1 MLWTYELKDFTERL
15 NVLKVDDDGITP
27 MEKFSSTTTDISLKN
42 HHTQV
47 CPVYVLDKIFQ
58 GNKAGITKWESLSIV
73 GIYIRDSPFHSGS
86 VALVLNPELGHVSPQ
101 FNVVFDDEFY
111 TVTLITEDKIPPN
124 CTDLVQGSSQSG
136 APDNIY
142 LKDTWFTLDIEEYP
156 SKNPTHVPRV
166 EPEIPVREGV

>member
-1 MLWTYELKDFTERL
+1 M
-15 NVLKVDDDGITP
+15 
-27 MEKFSSTTTDISLKN
+27 
-42 HHTQV
+42 
-47 CPVYVLDKIFQ
+47 
-58 GNKAGITKWESLSIV
+58 
-73 GIYIRDSPFHSGS
+73 
-86 VALVLNPELGHVSPQ
+86 
-101 FNVVFDDEFY
+101 FDDEFY

-166 EPEIPVREGV
+166 EPEIPVREGVWVSEVIKHINFPREFESHKF